1 MDKYVG
7 RFRVVCEFDRATLK
21 PINDD
26 NYIVCANSGQ
36 VFRVGVDTLAYYR
49 PTRGNA
55 QQMCDKLISLGAKDI
70 VNKST
75 DGDILI
81 HFKEES
87 LEIIADVFRASTNG
101 AGVNP
106 TSVRNLRKQQWFK
119 DNKQLYIDKGL
130 YRELTEEEK
139 EVLRNRFKSNL

>member
-7 RFRVVCEFDRATLK
+7 RFRVICEFDRATLK
-21 PINDD
+21 PIKED

-36 VFRVGVDTLAYYR
+36 VFRIGLDTLAYYR

-55 QQMCDKLISLGAKDI
+55 QQMCDKLITLGAKEVI
-70 VNKST
+70 NKST

-81 HFKEES
+81 YFNEES

-119 DNKQLYIDKGL
+119 DNKQYYIDKGL
-130 YRELTEEEK
+130 YKELTEEEK
-139 EVLRNRFKSNL
+139 EVLRNRLKSNF